1 MSSIKR
7 VFLIGIDSVVY
18 NRTIM
23 GGYPLAV
30 CPTLKKLADEGINC
44 ANNYSHSGPTQF
56 SLPSVFTSTYPLDY
70 NGYDKG
76 ITDRPNSLVE
86 VLNRE
91 GFRTFGVLPNVWTSE
106 FGGYE
111 RGFESTTD
119 GYDLDSVWASA
130 SIYINYF
137 DERLSDGYITVK
149 ERENLVL
156 THVNKLL
163 TQTRVYCKKAIDE
176 SGKFNNDQKF
186 KDIYRYDY
194 TNILDLIPNDIET
207 AQDAEGIL
215 DGLINLYSFPQQMKT
230 LLHKNFASADW
241 MLDSVLER
249 LDDSPSPKTMSFAFL
264 EDPHELNTCRGYGL
278 YVCMHANKL
287 LSSIP
292 SSDRYRRIYK
302 YFNKSYRASSISILY
317 DASLKYVDNSLDRF
331 IQGLKA
337 RSMLD
342 ESLIV
347 IFSDHGTSFS
357 NSQGI
362 HASFEEDYLKVPMI
376 FWASDMESKNID
388 TLTSLI
394 DLAPTVLDFLNIKK
408 PGSYKGISV
417 IDKSITSR
425 EYILHENAGRGP
437 CDILNKNL
445 SVGLRDKNFALWT
458 VDSDGIKD
466 AHKKI
471 ITDRVADVK
480 KSAEEFNS

>member
-1 MSSIKR
+1 VSKLKR
-7 VFLIGIDSVVY
+7 VFLIGIDSLVF
-18 NRTIM
+18 NRTSM
-23 GGYPLAV
+23 GGYRLNV
-30 CPTLKKLADEGINC
+30 CPTLKKLAAEGVNC
-44 ANNYSHSGPTQF
+44 VNNYSHSGPTQF
-56 SLPSVFTSTYPLDY
+56 SLPSVFTSTLPLDY

-76 ITDRPNSLVE
+76 IIDRPNSLIE

-91 GFRTFGVLPNVWTSE
+91 GFRTFGALPNVWTSE
-106 FGGYE
+106 FGGYD

-119 GYDLDSVWASA
+119 GYDLDTVWASA

-137 DERLSDGYITVK
+137 DERLSDGYITDK
-149 ERENLVL
+149 EREALVL
-156 THVNKLL
+156 DHVNKLL
-163 TQTRVYCKKAIDE
+163 IQTRVYCKKAIDE
-176 SGKFNNDQKF
+176 SGKFNNNHKF
-186 KDIYRYDY
+186 KDIYKYDY
-194 TNILDLIPNDIET
+194 ANILDLIPNNIET

-215 DGLINLYSFPQQMKT
+215 DDLINLYSLPKKIKT
-230 LLHKNFASADW
+230 LFHKNFASAEW

-249 LDDSPSPKTMSFAFL
+249 LDDSQSTKTMSFAFL
-264 EDPHELNTCRGYGL
+264 EDPHELNTCRSYGS

-302 YFNKSYRASSISILY
+302 YFSKSYRTSSNSILY

-342 ESLIV
+342 ESLII

-357 NSQGI
+357 NALGI

-376 FWASDMESKNID
+376 FWTSDIASRNIN

-394 DLAPTVLDFLNIKK
+394 DLAPTVLDLLNIKK
-408 PGSYKGISV
+408 PETYKGISV
-417 IDKSITSR
+417 IDKSIISR

-437 CDILNKNL
+437 CDILNKTLN
-445 SVGLRDKNFALWT
+445 VGLRDRSSVLWT
-458 VDSDGIKD
+458 ADSDGIKD
-466 AHKKI
+466 SFKQI

-480 KSAEEFNS
+480 KSSGELQ